1 MKFKHKTFD
10 HQVNHSTERE
20 WVIFVR
26 GGLGLIILVVITL
39 ITITLIVH
47 LGVQHL
53 PNSVE
58 SFIWRHLQT
67 MDFQESPI
75 ATESYPVVQRV
86 FASLPKPDIPPYL
99 TLKVA
104 VMKEIDSNAFAY
116 PHGTIVIFEGLL
128 KTIKSENALAF
139 VLAHEVGHYAHRD
152 HFKTMLELGLYSI
165 LSSIVDGMMTIPST
179 AVQARFS
186 QNTETAA
193 DLYALDVLYKRYGHV
208 GGATEFF
215 STIHHNDFEGLALF
229 ASHPLSKK
237 RIEVLRARIK
247 EKQFPEKA
255 TILL

>member
-1 MKFKHKTFD
+1 
-10 HQVNHSTERE
+10 
-20 WVIFVR
+20 
-26 GGLGLIILVVITL
+26 
-39 ITITLIVH
+39 
-47 LGVQHL
+47 
-53 PNSVE
+53 
-58 SFIWRHLQT
+58 
-67 MDFQESPI
+67 
-75 ATESYPVVQRV
+75 
-86 FASLPKPDIPPYL
+86 
-99 TLKVA
+99 
-104 VMKEIDSNAFAY
+104 MKEIDSNAFAY
-116 PHGTIVIFEGLL
+116 PNGTIVIFEGLL

>member
-47 LGVQHL
+47 LGVH
-53 PNSVE
+53 
-58 SFIWRHLQT
+58 HLQT

-116 PHGTIVIFEGLL
+116 PNGTIVIFEGLL

-215 STIHHNDFEGLALF
+215 STIHHNDFEGLALI